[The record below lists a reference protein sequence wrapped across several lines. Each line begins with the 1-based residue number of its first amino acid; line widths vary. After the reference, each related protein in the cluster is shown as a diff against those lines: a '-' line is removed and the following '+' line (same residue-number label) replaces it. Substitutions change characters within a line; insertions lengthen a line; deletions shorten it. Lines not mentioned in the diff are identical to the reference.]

1 MSTAQYKTALDRRR
15 AKVDD
20 LTGLPGRD
28 ALLGR
33 LATLPDMPACAMLCV
48 DIDQLASL
56 NEAMGLSAG
65 DLLIVEVARRIRA
78 CAGPSDLLVRMD
90 GDEFALLVEPLV
102 NAESVEKTAAAL
114 VHALCIPYVIAGR
127 EVFVSATIGVA
138 SGGKLL
144 LQHAEAAL
152 ARAKE
157 SARGSWVMY
166 TDDMARSLGDRFHLE
181 TELRH
186 AIEANQFLVYYQ
198 PKASCRTGEVSGF
211 EALLRWNHADRGV
224 VSPSEFVPTLERTGL
239 IQRVGTWVFRTAC
252 AQLMDWIQAG
262 YTDLHMAINL
272 SVRQMADAD
281 FVDQVQ
287 AILTELKVPV
297 AQIELEITESML
309 VHDVSRSEKT
319 LRRLKALGLQLSIDD
334 FGTGYSSLSY
344 LKRLPI
350 DTIKVDRSFVQ
361 DINIDPNDASIT
373 RAIISMA
380 HSLKLKVVAEGIET
394 EAQLAMLVAE
404 QCETVQGYYVSKPL
418 DADAATQFLASGWTI
433 APHLLTR
440 PVGERTL
447 LLIDDEESILQ
458 ALRRQLRREGYR
470 ILSGRSGAE
479 GLDILAKNDVDVV
492 VSDQRMPGMTGEDFL
507 RRVKELY
514 PNTVRMVLS
523 GYADMNSITNSINQ
537 GAIYKFISKP
547 WDDQT
552 LKDVILEAFQRKELN
567 DARLRR
573 AAEIAAA
580 NVRLQES
587 NQSLSLKL
595 AEQSQTAMISQ
606 AALFIA
612 QENLAKLP
620 VPVMGL
626 DSSGTVVLRN
636 EAIGGVSLP
645 AQAVTSLIEQFP
657 DNQNQDPFQL
667 FYREPEGANW
677 RIVARHLTLEEQ
689 HQGTVLAFIKAEP

>member
-1 MSTAQYKTALDRRR
+1 
-15 AKVDD
+15 
-20 LTGLPGRD
+20 
-28 ALLGR
+28 
-33 LATLPDMPACAMLCV
+33 
-48 DIDQLASL
+48 
-56 NEAMGLSAG
+56 
-65 DLLIVEVARRIRA
+65 
-78 CAGPSDLLVRMD
+78 
-90 GDEFALLVEPLV
+90 
-102 NAESVEKTAAAL
+102 
-114 VHALCIPYVIAGR
+114 
-127 EVFVSATIGVA
+127 
-138 SGGKLL
+138 
-144 LQHAEAAL
+144 
-152 ARAKE
+152 
-157 SARGSWVMY
+157 
-166 TDDMARSLGDRFHLE
+166 
-181 TELRH
+181 
-186 AIEANQFLVYYQ
+186 
-198 PKASCRTGEVSGF
+198 
-211 EALLRWNHADRGV
+211 
-224 VSPSEFVPTLERTGL
+224 
-239 IQRVGTWVFRTAC
+239 
-252 AQLMDWIQAG
+252 
-262 YTDLHMAINL
+262 
-272 SVRQMADAD
+272 
-281 FVDQVQ
+281 
-287 AILTELKVPV
+287 
-297 AQIELEITESML
+297 
-309 VHDVSRSEKT
+309 
-319 LRRLKALGLQLSIDD
+319 
-334 FGTGYSSLSY
+334 
-344 LKRLPI
+344 
-350 DTIKVDRSFVQ
+350 
-361 DINIDPNDASIT
+361 
-373 RAIISMA
+373 
-380 HSLKLKVVAEGIET
+380 
-394 EAQLAMLVAE
+394 
-404 QCETVQGYYVSKPL
+404 
-418 DADAATQFLASGWTI
+418 
-433 APHLLTR
+433 
-440 PVGERTL
+440 
-447 LLIDDEESILQ
+447 
-458 ALRRQLRREGYR
+458 LRREGYR